1 MIYKTFY
8 MTKKE
13 ITQLSYEIVG
23 CAIKVHKKLGPGLLE
38 SIYEECLKYE
48 LSKKGFDVKQQVPIK
63 IEYDELIL
71 EKEYRFDLL
80 VNDCIVVELKTVDK
94 FEPIH
99 EAILLTYMNI
109 LEVPQGLLINFKT
122 TTKIKSN
129 SVTCD
134 FSWSKLDGNGDSNA
148 KSLCVNISSVAV
160 TDEIIDAYLIKKTI
174 GVTTPPSTRSAAHAA
189 IANPVMNEK
198 PPNTLAIALLFAE
211 S

>member
-122 TTKIKSN
+122 TNITKSTKPFVN
-129 SVTCD
+129 D
-134 FSWSKLDGNGDSNA
+134 FFKMLD
-148 KSLCVNISSVAV
+148 
-160 TDEIIDAYLIKKTI
+160 DE
-174 GVTTPPSTRSAAHAA
+174 
-189 IANPVMNEK
+189 
-198 PPNTLAIALLFAE
+198 
-211 S
+211 